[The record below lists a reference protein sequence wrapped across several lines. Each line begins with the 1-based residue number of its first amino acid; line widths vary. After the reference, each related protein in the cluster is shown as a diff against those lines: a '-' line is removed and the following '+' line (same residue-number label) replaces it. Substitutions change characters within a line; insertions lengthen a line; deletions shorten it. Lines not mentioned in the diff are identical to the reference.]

1 MANLN
6 GSYDPS
12 AEAQSDFSAFPSGEY
27 LAQIVESEMKPT
39 KNNDGE
45 YLELEYEVMD
55 GAYKGRK
62 VWSRINLSSP
72 NEQARTIANR
82 EFASVR
88 SATGVANPRDS
99 QELHYKPHV
108 IRVEMIPA
116 GTVDKKGYKSTRDK
130 NEVKAWKKAEGV
142 TNTSAPTHST
152 AAPAAST
159 AGEQAPWL
167 KNKAA

>member
-1 MANLN
+1 MANIFN
-6 GSYDPS
+6 AYDAE
-12 AEAQSDFSAFPSGEY
+12 AEAQSDFSALPSGEY
-27 LAQIVESEMKPT
+27 LAQIVNSEMKPT

-45 YLELEYEVMD
+45 YLELEYEIKD
-55 GAYKGRK
+55 SQYLGRK

-88 SATGVANPRDS
+88 AATGVANPRDS
-99 QELHYKPHV
+99 QELHYKPHI

-142 TNTSAPTHST
+142 VATNTQIAPTQTNT
-152 AAPAAST
+152 AAPATGAT
-159 AGEQAPWL
+159 PPWAQR
-167 KNKAA
+167 AA